1 MIWINLPIKIL
12 LLKWVWAYKS
22 PVTSCILLLQTQFPL
37 KHVKLIVYNVYILHP
52 RLHPRVL
59 SVGHLQYNLTVQN
72 CLLPGYRWIIWLL
85 HVWYKCAHTILGHNR
100 YGQMDLMW
108 HLEHLFT
115 VKSKDCNQSV
125 SYSTGVWIIAQ
136 WVADYRTFR
145 SINRGKNHIW
155 SIV

>member
-1 MIWINLPIKIL
+1 MNQFTNQKFITQMGMGLQI
-12 LLKWVWAYKS
+12 
-22 PVTSCILLLQTQFPL
+22 TSNIMHSSSSNSIFSKTIQAHRLQ
-37 KHVKLIVYNVYILHP
+37 
-52 RLHPRVL
+52 RLYSIPDFTLVL

-100 YGQMDLMW
+100 YGQINPYVTFRTPIYGQVQGLQPV
-108 HLEHLFT
+108 T
-115 VKSKDCNQSV
+115 V

-136 WVADYRTFR
+136 WVADYRIFR